1 MENEELSFHLE
12 VFDGPLDLLLSLI
25 AKNKLN
31 IYDIPISLI
40 FTQYMEYI
48 DAMRKMDMDVA
59 GEFLEMASRLMLIKS
74 RMLLPR
80 ADDGKEED
88 PRKPLVDALVEY
100 RRAKEAAGLL
110 SPLYSRYS
118 GRFVKEP
125 DEVGVDRT
133 YTADHD
139 ATLLIRAFERIFVR
153 QKQAEES
160 HTDVPRQTLATILT
174 KKIVPVPEK
183 AFTILRYLRR
193 KGETPFEPLLLAT
206 NHDRSQLITS
216 FLALLSLIRHGRL
229 LAREDETGEI
239 YLSIAPKSAAMAASE
254 MAKSDTAEN
263 EAS

>member
-1 MENEELSFHLE
+1 MDNNEELSFHLE

-25 AKNKLN
+25 NKNKLN

-40 FTQYMEYI
+40 FSQYMAYI
-48 DAMRKMDMDVA
+48 EEMRRMDMDVA

-80 ADDGKEED
+80 ANDGKEED

-118 GRFVKEP
+118 GRMVKEP
-125 DEVGVDRT
+125 DEVGIDRT
-133 YTADHD
+133 FTADHD
-139 ATLLIRAFERIFVR
+139 AALLIRAFERIFLR
-153 QKQAEES
+153 QKQAEEA

-183 AFTILRYLRR
+183 VFTILRYLRR
-193 KGETPFEPLLLAT
+193 HGEMPFEGLLLAT
-206 NHDRSQLITS
+206 NSDRSQLITS
-216 FLALLSLIRHGRL
+216 FLALLTLMREGRL
-229 LAREDETGEI
+229 AAREDAEGEI
-239 YLSIAPKSAAMAASE
+239 YLSIAPRTPAIP
-254 MAKSDTAEN
+254 
-263 EAS
+263 

>member
-25 AKNKLN
+25 TKNKLN

-48 DAMRKMDMDVA
+48 EAMRKMDMDVA

-80 ADDGKEED
+80 AEDSKEED

-110 SPLYSRYS
+110 SPRYSRYS

-125 DEVGVDRT
+125 DEVGIDRSFT
-133 YTADHD
+133 SDHE

-193 KGETPFEPLLLAT
+193 HGETPFEALLLAT
-206 NHDRSQLITS
+206 NSDRSQLITS
-216 FLALLSLIRHGRL
+216 FLALLSLIRNGRL
-229 LAREDETGEI
+229 AACEDEAGEI
-239 YLSIAPKSAAMAASE
+239 YLSIAPRSAAQAA
-254 MAKSDTAEN
+254 AETG
-263 EAS
+263 EIEVS

>member
-1 MENEELSFHLE
+1 MSRENDELSFHLE

-25 AKNKLN
+25 SKNKIN

-40 FTQYMEYI
+40 FTQYMEYVEQLQ
-48 DAMRKMDMDVA
+48 KLDMDLA

-80 ADDGKEED
+80 ASDSKEDD

-110 SPLYSRYS
+110 SPRYSRFG
-118 GRFVKEP
+118 GRLVKET
-125 DEVGVDRT
+125 DEVGIDRS

-139 ATLLIRAFERIFVR
+139 AALLIKAFERIFLR

-160 HTDVPRQTLATILT
+160 HTDVPRQTLQTIIT

-183 AFTILRYLRR
+183 IFTVLRYLRCN
-193 KGETPFEPLLLAT
+193 GETAFEALLLAT
-206 NHDRSQLITS
+206 NSDRSQLITS
-216 FLALLSLIRHGRL
+216 FLALLQMIRMGRL
-229 LAREDETGEI
+229 TAREDEAGEV
-239 YLSIAPKSAAMAASE
+239 YLSICSPYV
-254 MAKSDTAEN
+254 TI
-263 EAS
+263 

>member
-25 AKNKLN
+25 TKNKLN

-48 DAMRKMDMDVA
+48 EAMRKMDMDVA

-80 ADDGKEED
+80 AADGKEED

-110 SPLYSRYS
+110 SPRYSRYS

-133 YTADHD
+133 FTADHD

-160 HTDVPRQTLATILT
+160 HTDVPT

-193 KGETPFEPLLLAT
+193 KGETPFETLLLAT
-206 NHDRSQLITS
+206 NSDRSQLITS
-216 FLALLSLIRHGRL
+216 FLALLSLIRNGRL
-229 LAREDETGEI
+229 LAREDENGEI
-239 YLSIAPKSAAMAASE
+239 YLAIAPRSLKDEAPEAASV
-254 MAKSDTAEN
+254 D